1 LQSKLYDLYIVGT
14 LNNFRQTSCSSAVP
28 EFGVRWLMILWLK
41 EWKTLKTYII
51 CAYFD
56 ISLSLMCIT

>member
-41 EWKTLKTYII
+41 EWKTHKT
-51 CAYFD
+51 
-56 ISLSLMCIT
+56 